1 MRIVLGLD
9 VGTTSLSCVGYDCDR
24 REIVAQTTLENLA
37 ARYGALPGGLQ
48 AAELDLHCLRGQ
60 LVDALGGLV
69 RKLPGAANVV
79 ALGVTGQQHGVA
91 LLNRSLEPIGNAI
104 TWQDQRT
111 LLTMPG
117 GASTWLQA
125 FVEQAG
131 GLQAF
136 TSTGCEPAPG
146 FMGPSL
152 YWLYHEMSGF
162 PDGALACL
170 IPDVAV
176 SFLTG
181 LPPVTDVTD
190 GASSGLLD
198 IGSGDWAWEVIE
210 RLALPRDVFPP
221 IQAAGTARGSLLAGI
236 AEATGLEQIPV
247 CVAAGDN
254 QASFVGSMSDPSQG
268 LLINVGTGGQISAS
282 INSFQRVPG
291 VETRAFF
298 GGRYLLVGAGL
309 YGGRAYAYLQS
320 LFQDVGRSFFG
331 ASGDEELF
339 GAMNTLAAAVP
350 PGCDG
355 LRCLPLFTG
364 TREDPNLRA
373 SFTGIGPTNLSP
385 GYLARAV
392 LEGITEGFYEQ
403 YDAMRSALGHR
414 THLVGA
420 GNGLTRNPVLAEI
433 VSRRFELPVHVCA
446 TTEAAALGAALLA
459 ADGVGELS
467 LHEGI
472 SSITY
477 DCVIDFSTGVMP

>member
-24 REIVAQTTLENLA
+24 REIVAQLTLENRA
-37 ARYGALPGGLQ
+37 ARNRPLPEGLQ
-48 AAELDLHCLRGQ
+48 SAELDLYCLRGQ
-60 LVDALGGLV
+60 LVEILGGLV
-69 RKLPGAANVV
+69 DRLPRSSVVV
-79 ALGVTGQQHGVA
+79 ALGVTGQQHGMA
-91 LLNRSLEPIGNAI
+91 LLDRSVEPIADAI

-111 LLTMPG
+111 LLTIPG
-117 GASTWLQA
+117 SASTWLQA

-136 TSTGCEPAPG
+136 AGAGCEPSPG

-152 YWLYHEMSGF
+152 YWLHHEMSGF
-162 PDGALACL
+162 ADGVLACL

-190 GASSGLLD
+190 GASTGLLD
-198 IGSGDWAWEVIE
+198 ITTGDWLWKVIDD
-210 RLALPRDVFPP
+210 LALPRDVFPP
-221 IQAAGTARGSLLAGI
+221 IQAAGTSRGPLLTTI
-236 AEATGLEQIPV
+236 AEAIGLSQIPV

-268 LLINVGTGGQISAS
+268 LLINVGTGGQISAR
-282 INSFQRVPG
+282 INSFQRVSG

-298 GGRYLLVGAGL
+298 GGKYLLVGAGL

-331 ASGDEELF
+331 ASGQDELF
-339 GAMNTLAAAVP
+339 EAMNALAAAVP

-355 LRCLPLFTG
+355 LTCLPLFTG
-364 TREDPNLRA
+364 TREDPDLRA
-373 SFTGIGPTNLSP
+373 SFTGIGPTNLSS
-385 GYLARAV
+385 GHLARAL
-392 LEGITEGFYEQ
+392 LEGITEGFYKQ
-403 YDAMRSALGHR
+403 YDAMRSALGQR
-414 THLVGA
+414 TILVGA

-433 VSRRFELPVHVCA
+433 VSRRFEMPVHISA
-446 TTEAAALGAALLA
+446 TAEAAALGAALLA

-467 LHEGI
+467 LSEGM
-472 SSITY
+472 SRITY
-477 DCVIDFSTGVMP
+477 DRVVDYSRG

>member
-1 MRIVLGLD
+1 MRVVLGLD
-9 VGTTSLSCVGYDCDR
+9 VGTTSLSCVGYDCHR
-24 REIVAQTTLENLA
+24 REIVAQLTLENRA
-37 ARYGALPGGLQ
+37 ARYGPLPGGLQ
-48 AAELDLHCLRGQ
+48 ATELDLNCLSGQ
-60 LVDALGGLV
+60 LVEALGGLV
-69 RKLPGAANVV
+69 GKLPGTADVL
-79 ALGVTGQQHGVA
+79 ALGITGQQHGMA
-91 LLNRSLEPIGNAI
+91 LLDRNLQPLGNAI

-111 LLTMPG
+111 LLTKPG
-117 GASTWLQA
+117 STSTWLQA

-136 TSTGCEPAPG
+136 ANAGCEPSAG

-152 YWLYHEMSGF
+152 YWLRHEMSGF
-162 PDGALACL
+162 PVGALACL

-181 LPPVTDVTD
+181 LPPVTDVTN

-198 IGSGDWAWEVIE
+198 ITAGDWFWEVIDT
-210 RLALPRDVFPP
+210 LGLPHGVFPP
-221 IQAAGTARGSLLAGI
+221 MQPAGTPRGPLISTI
-236 AEATGLEQIPV
+236 AKAIGVEQIPV

-268 LLINVGTGGQISAS
+268 MLINVGTGGQISAC
-282 INSFQRVPG
+282 IRSFQRVSG
-291 VETRAFF
+291 VETRPFF
-298 GGRYLLVGAGL
+298 GNRYLLVGAGL

-320 LFQDVGRSFFG
+320 LFQQVGRSFFG

-339 GAMNTLAAAVP
+339 EAMNSLAAAVP
-350 PGCDG
+350 PGCGG

-364 TREDPNLRA
+364 TREDPDLRA

-385 GYLARAV
+385 GYLARAL

-403 YDAMRSALGHR
+403 YDAMRSALGRR
-414 THLVGA
+414 TLLVGA
-420 GNGLTRNPVLAEI
+420 GNGLTRNPLLAEI
-433 VSRRFELPVHVCA
+433 ISRRFKMPVHISA
-446 TTEAAALGAALLA
+446 TAEAAALGAALLA

-467 LHEGI
+467 LSEGM

-477 DCVIDFSTGVMP
+477 DRVVDYTRG